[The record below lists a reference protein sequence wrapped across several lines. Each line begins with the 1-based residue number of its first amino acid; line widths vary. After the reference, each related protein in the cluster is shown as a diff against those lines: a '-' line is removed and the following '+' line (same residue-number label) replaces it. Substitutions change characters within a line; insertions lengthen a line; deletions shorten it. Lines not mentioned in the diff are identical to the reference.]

1 MYLTLRSNVTV
12 FCLIRG
18 NRGGITCRTEFNLN
32 TFMAKSASAG
42 AKKLRVGMIG
52 YRFMGKAHSNAWRQ
66 APHFFPLKAGVE
78 MHTVCGRD
86 AKGVE
91 AAREQLG
98 WQNAST

>member
-1 MYLTLRSNVTV
+1 
-12 FCLIRG
+12 
-18 NRGGITCRTEFNLN
+18 
-32 TFMAKSASAG
+32 MAKAASTG

-98 WQNAST
+98 WQNASTDWEEVVHSPEIEAFCHPNCSRAASTPMAS